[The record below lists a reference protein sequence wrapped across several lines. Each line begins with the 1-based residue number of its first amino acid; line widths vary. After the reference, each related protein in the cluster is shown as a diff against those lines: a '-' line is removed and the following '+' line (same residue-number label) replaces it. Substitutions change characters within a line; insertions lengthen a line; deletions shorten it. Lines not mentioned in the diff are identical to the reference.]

1 MLSKKVVAN
10 KLDQVLDPELGIS
23 IVDLGLIYN
32 VSIKGK
38 DISVLMTLTF
48 PGCPLASVI
57 QKEVEEKLNE
67 IDGVGKINVALTF
80 DPPWDSSKIAK
91 SAKEKLG
98 II

>member
-1 MLSKKVVAN
+1 MLTKKVVTN

-23 IVDLGLIYN
+23 IVELGLIYDI
-32 VSIKGK
+32 SIKGK
-38 DISVLMTLTF
+38 DVSVLMTLTF

-57 QKEVEEKLNE
+57 QKEVEEKLKK
-67 IDGVGKINVALTF
+67 IDEVGKINVALTF

>member
-1 MLSKKVVAN
+1 MLTKKVVTN

-23 IVDLGLIYN
+23 IVDLGLIHDIL
-32 VSIKGK
+32 IKGK

-57 QKEVEEKLNE
+57 QKEAEEKLKK

-80 DPPWDSSKIAK
+80 DPPWDSSKITE

>member
-48 PGCPLASVI
+48 PGCPLAAVI

-91 SAKEKLG
+91 PAKEKLG